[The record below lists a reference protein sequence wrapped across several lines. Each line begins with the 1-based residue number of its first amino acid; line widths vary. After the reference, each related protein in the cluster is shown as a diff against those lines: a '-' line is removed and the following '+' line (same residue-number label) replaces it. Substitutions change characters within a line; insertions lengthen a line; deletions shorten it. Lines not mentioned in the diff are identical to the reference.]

1 MKLFLF
7 LLYAF
12 LGVGYMYR
20 GMKGDDKYYAY
31 LSLIWMF
38 SSGASFYK
46 WVLDLTVKEGGIG
59 WLNVLTDKN
68 PLGLLIS
75 CS

>member
-38 SSGASFYK
+38 LAVHPFISGC
-46 WVLDLTVKEGGIG
+46 
-59 WLNVLTDKN
+59 
-68 PLGLLIS
+68 LI
-75 CS
+75 

>member
-46 WVLDLTVKEGGIG
+46 WVLDLTVK
-59 WLNVLTDKN
+59 
-68 PLGLLIS
+68 
-75 CS
+75 